1 MFRNILEKTEKY
13 FIKTR
18 ARLLKW
24 WRFRVKYVLPLSS
37 LVRYVQ
43 GLMKRGEQAA
53 YLGMLDQTLGLEHS
67 DMQTPYDEA
76 RVLETL
82 VRMSG
87 AKLVLEVGTFRGLSA
102 AFLARALP
110 EDGRLITIDRGE
122 KDIAIAKRYWEELGL
137 SSRIEVRTGFA
148 EEILKNLLSDEQFL
162 GKIDFIFIDADKSN
176 YAVYLEQ
183 AMQLLRTGGVVL
195 FDNILWAG
203 LVAYENPGD
212 NGGRHLRTFNQLV
225 SEKYADSM
233 SIIPTWDGLMMIVK
247 K

>member
-1 MFRNILEKTEKY
+1 MSENFEKY

-24 WRFRVKYVLPLSS
+24 WRFRVKYVLPVPS

-43 GLMKRGEQAA
+43 GLMKQHEHPA
-53 YLGMLDQTLGLEHS
+53 YLGMLDQTLTLEHS

-87 AKLVLEVGTFRGLSA
+87 AKLVLEVGTFRGFSGA
-102 AFLARALP
+102 CIARALP
-110 EDGRLITIDRGE
+110 EGGRLITIDRGE
-122 KDIAIAKRYWEELGL
+122 KDIAIAKSYWEELGL
-137 SSRIEVRTGFA
+137 SSRIEVRVGFA
-148 EEILKNLLSDEQFL
+148 EEILKNLSNDTEFL

-176 YAVYLEQ
+176 YGVYLEQ
-183 AMQLLRTGGVVL
+183 AMQLLRPGGVVL
-195 FDNILWAG
+195 FDNVLWAG
-203 LVAYENPGD
+203 LVAYEHPGD
-212 NGGRHLRTFNQLV
+212 NGGRHLRAFNELV
-225 SEKYADSM
+225 SQKYADSM

-247 K
+247 R